1 MIKVN
6 LSLKKLICYSAIPAF
21 LLIYLIVYY
30 LMVLFCS
37 DGVKTSETITKT
49 TDVPVVIIDPGHG
62 GVDGGAVSAS
72 GILEKDVNLKIAKY
86 INNYCKLSGVECIL
100 TRQEDIS
107 LVPKQNMSS
116 SRKRSDLIARA
127 EIAGENPDSIFISIH
142 QNTFPSSR
150 YSGLQVFY
158 SKNNGESLKIAE
170 QIKNSNKEM
179 LDNDNERQ
187 LKAAGEEIY
196 ILNTIKSPAV
206 LIECGF
212 LSNAEEASMLATEE
226 YQKELAF
233 MIYTAIMRYIY
244 LDSGGIV

>member
-1 MIKVN
+1 
-6 LSLKKLICYSAIPAF
+6 
-21 LLIYLIVYY
+21 
-30 LMVLFCS
+30 MVLFCS